1 MGRSWAQRTTCSCS
15 IKEVASMNITNV
27 IEPVRFKLIS
37 IKSLV
42 CGLVSFISLS
52 CGFCN
57 AQDKGYS
64 QFSLDT
70 STQKLVSNTS
80 FGGIEVSLT
89 SQRDYQSYRTDSSDN
104 ETQFRPEISL
114 FTSKKNQPKLLK
126 AFKQNVVKGKSNRYK
141 NTIPAVYRLTLKG
154 YSIMEYSNSKTDT
167 WSLNRVKDKTIRKPA
182 IMFSITKE
190 FH

>member
-1 MGRSWAQRTTCSCS
+1 
-15 IKEVASMNITNV
+15 MNIDSV
-27 IEPVRFKLIS
+27 LRLARFKLFS

-42 CGLVSFISLS
+42 CGLVSFLSLGGS
-52 CGFCN
+52 ICN
-57 AQDKGYS
+57 AQDKSSS
-64 QFSLDT
+64 QFSFDT

-89 SQRDYQSYRTDSSDN
+89 SQQDYQSYRSESSDS
-104 ETQFRPEISL
+104 ETRFRPEISL
-114 FTSKKNQPKLLK
+114 FTSKKRQPKLLK
-126 AFKQNVVKGKSNRYK
+126 AFKQNLVKGKSNRYK

-154 YSIMEYSNSKTDT
+154 YSIMEYSDYKTDT
-167 WSLNRVKDKTIRKPA
+167 WSLSRVKDKTIRKPE